1 MQILKSIDELYAE
14 VRDYDLVITNDAA
27 LETAL
32 NARVD
37 TVRMGTFAV
46 TPRHL
51 ARDLSHGILGRGE
64 MSDLELVAAVAEETQ
79 LDFKYVYS
87 EILNFREIRRY
98 TANVRDH
105 LTTNRSRRVFDSYCS
120 LPTREKAMNDF
131 DPFENPCEFLEG
143 KRVAVIAP
151 ELFDDLDK
159 HFNPPDHDVID
170 IFREGSEGS
179 YEIPEFRRIGN
190 DRQIA
195 EHAADLIDPEHPDD
209 FAIVMNAT
217 APIADAVRAALYR
230 RSLPFVNSLT
240 VRDLSLIRDYI
251 SFLSFAMDFETV
263 RVGQVKD
270 LFAGMR
276 EYFKSGR
283 EGYLLSKIDEED
295 DMRAG
300 DHRLRDIMREAF
312 YDGLTFG
319 DVIDRVFKP
328 QDKSRVSTVIQSLR
342 LEDQTVTPKRL
353 SELRYAVD
361 NVKELKHNEEI
372 PAYEMTGVLL
382 ADCKNSVY
390 VDKPVVIYLG
400 LEQDWNIPVVNRRYI
415 DSEWEAEVNAMR
427 FSALLQQGQRRVYLI
442 NTTKNGK
449 PAKPCL
455 MFNQILADRKI
466 EGFDSIAPVVS
477 GRWFQEPEEIERR
490 KGEVILDGAGRFDR
504 PFSKS
509 SFDAYYSCPRC
520 YMFRS
525 LLPSDEK
532 KSNEFG
538 TLIHSFAE
546 LYACHRDVV
555 ERMGLDTFVDLISDR
570 YSGLSS
576 PTMEEVDYD
585 AVRRAMLNITRYLD
599 MRGVTAPLDSRNS
612 SKPHPNRFMEVL
624 GVEESST
631 VCETDYRS
639 TVHPIHGE
647 FDLYWQDVITDY
659 KTGKAKDGKDIGKE
673 MTWESG
679 AQYPEFQPLIYL
691 AIASELEGFGDRF
704 EMFYAMDND
713 VVSSEPGFDIRD
725 NVRTVSVRPGNINR
739 CMSESTAL
747 REEVRRKLKESM
759 KDHADAVVDAVAETA
774 RGGPE
779 GWRSDQAV
787 VNAVV
792 ERAGLSGKSAS
803 KDAEVA
809 IGYLAD
815 CIVGGMVVTRRSVEI
830 PREMLD
836 GFLES
841 VDRMHAEA
849 VEASTGYLPAKPR
862 IDCRDCDYFEA
873 CTRQVLTVEEDGSDE

>member
-1 MQILKSIDELYAE
+1 MQILKSIDELYEE
-14 VRDYDLVITNDAA
+14 VRDYDMVITNDAA

-64 MSDLELVAAVAEETQ
+64 MGDLELVATVAGETG

-87 EILNFREIRRY
+87 EILNFREIRRH

-105 LTTNRSRRVFDSYCS
+105 LTSNRSRRVFDSYCT

-131 DPFENPCEFLEG
+131 DPFENPCAVLEG
-143 KRVAVIAP
+143 KRVTVIAP

-159 HFNPPDHDVID
+159 HFNPPEHDVVD
-170 IFREGSEGS
+170 IFRDEGEGR
-179 YEIPEFRRIGN
+179 YEIPEFRMIGN

-230 RSLPFVNSLT
+230 RGLPFVNSLS
-240 VRDLSLIRDYI
+240 VRDLTPVRDYI
-251 SFLSFAMDFETV
+251 SFLTFAMDYETV
-263 RVGQVKD
+263 RVGQVKE

-283 EGYLLSKIDEED
+283 EGYLLSKIDESE

-300 DHRLRDIMREAF
+300 EHRLRDIMREAF
-312 YDGLTFG
+312 TGGLTFG
-319 DVIDRVFKP
+319 EVVDRVFERS
-328 QDKSRVSTVIQSLR
+328 DKSRVSTVIQSLR
-342 LEDQTVTPKRL
+342 LEDETVTPNRL

-372 PAYEMTGVLL
+372 PEYERTGVLL

-415 DSEWEAEVNAMR
+415 DSEWEAEANAMR

-455 MFNQILADRKI
+455 LFNQILPERKI
-466 EGFDSIAPVVS
+466 EGFESIARVVS
-477 GRWFQEPEEIERR
+477 GRWVEESAVLDRS
-490 KGEVILDGAGRFDR
+490 KGEVIVDGAGRFDR

-555 ERMGLDTFVDLISDR
+555 ERMGLDTFVNMISDR

-576 PTMEEVDYD
+576 PTMDEVDSD

-599 MRGVTAPLDSRNS
+599 MRGVVAPLDSRNS
-612 SKPHPNRFMEVL
+612 HRSHPNRFMEVL
-624 GVEESST
+624 GIEESST
-631 VCETDYRS
+631 VCETDYSS
-639 TVHPIHGE
+639 TAHPIHGE
-647 FDLYWQDVITDY
+647 FDLYWQGTVTDY
-659 KTGKAKDGKDIGKE
+659 KTGKAKDGKSIGKE

-679 AQYPEFQPLIYL
+679 AKYPEFQALIYL
-691 AIASELEGFGDRF
+691 AIASELEGFGDSF

-713 VVSSEPGFDIRD
+713 VVSSKPGFDIRE
-725 NVRTVSVRPGNINR
+725 NVRTVAVRLGNLNS
-739 CMSESTAL
+739 CMMGSGAL
-747 REEVRRKLKESM
+747 REDLRSKLKASM
-759 KDHADAVVDAVAETA
+759 KEHADSIVEAVAETA
-774 RGGPE
+774 TGDPSC
-779 GWRSDQAV
+779 WRPDPAV

-792 ERAGLSGKSAS
+792 AKAGLKGKSAEE
-803 KDAEVA
+803 DAGVA
-809 IGYLAD
+809 IGYVAD
-815 CIVGGMVVTRRSVEI
+815 RIVGGMVVTRRSVEI
-830 PREMLD
+830 PEEVLDRFLETLD
-836 GFLES
+836 G
-841 VDRMHAEA
+841 MHAEA
-849 VEASTGYLPAKPR
+849 VEASMKDLPANPR
-862 IDCRDCDYFEA
+862 IDCRDCDYYEA
-873 CTRQVLTVEEDGSDE
+873 CTREVLTIEEDEQDD